1 MEEMSKRH
9 FKGVWTPADLYR
21 DSSLSWS
28 QKLMLL
34 EIDSFSNNNLP
45 CFVSNEHFAEHL
57 QVGISAVE
65 KCLKSLV
72 DLGMVERGREYVGR
86 SYRRTLRV
94 TTRINYG
101 SHPESVTG
109 GTRNEVRHTNTETKP
124 KTKPVKMGHPSL
136 DEVQD
141 YFVKCGVTD
150 PQEAAKYFDY
160 YTANG
165 WTQGKGKAIKDWQA
179 SSRNWIRRNKKWNDE
194 RQANSQGFQP
204 DNFNPEALHGF
215 ITGG

>member
-9 FKGVWTPADLYR
+9 FKGVWIPADLYR
-21 DSSLSWS
+21 DTSLSWS

-109 GTRNEVRHTNTETKP
+109 ATRNEVRHTNTETKP
-124 KTKPVKMGHPSL
+124 KTKPVKMGPPQL
-136 DEVQD
+136 DEV
-141 YFVKCGVTD
+141 K
-150 PQEAAKYFDY
+150 EYFDTHGFFVGDADRFYDY
-160 YTANG
+160 YSANG
-165 WTQGKGKAIKDWQA
+165 WTQGKGKSIKDWKA
-179 SSRNWIRRNKKWNDE
+179 AARNWIRNSKLWKDE